1 MRRGEREMSL
11 CSRDENMRTEMAP
24 GSMNDENTR
33 IESDVEWMRRNRR
46 NPRWRNNVCGA
57 GEGYGGC

>member
-1 MRRGEREMSL
+1 MSL
-11 CSRDENMRTEMAP
+11 CSRDENMTTEMAP

-33 IESDVEWMRRNRR
+33 IESDVEWMRRKRR
-46 NPRWRNNVCGA
+46 SPQWRSNVCGE

>member
-1 MRRGEREMSL
+1 MEREMSL
-11 CSRDENMRTEMAP
+11 CSRDENMTTEMAP

-33 IESDVEWMRRNRR
+33 IESDVEWMRQKRR
-46 NPRWRNNVCGA
+46 SPQWRSNVCGE

>member
-1 MRRGEREMSL
+1 MSL

-46 NPRWRNNVCGA
+46 NPRWRNNVCGT